1 VNSFLLI
8 DLIDFLTE
16 KINYINAHA
25 TSTPAGDIAE
35 IIAIKRLFNQVDLNQ
50 IENEIYI
57 SSLKGSLGHLLGAAG
72 AVETIFTIL
81 SCKEKTMGPS
91 INIETLDSNLKLD
104 EVPFLKILQKTKTL
118 NNSNNKNKF
127 VALKNSFG
135 FGGTN
140 VSICIG
146 NYSK

>member
-1 VNSFLLI
+1 M
-8 DLIDFLTE
+8 D
-16 KINYINAHA
+16 
-25 TSTPAGDIAE
+25 P
-35 IIAIKRLFNQVDLNQ
+35 NQ
-50 IENEIYI
+50 IENEVYI

-72 AVETIFTIL
+72 AVETIFTVL

-104 EVPFLKILQKTKTL
+104 EMPFLKILQKTKTL
-118 NNSNNKNKF
+118 NTNKF

-146 NYSK
+146 TYTRNK

>member
-1 VNSFLLI
+1 M
-8 DLIDFLTE
+8 
-16 KINYINAHA
+16 
-25 TSTPAGDIAE
+25 G
-35 IIAIKRLFNQVDLNQ
+35 LNQ

-72 AVETIFTIL
+72 AVETIFTIF

-91 INIETLDSNLKLD
+91 INIETLDPDLKL
-104 EVPFLKILQKTKTL
+104 EEMPFLKILQQSKTL
-118 NNSNNKNKF
+118 NDKNKF

-140 VSICIG
+140 VSICIAS
-146 NYSK
+146 YSK